1 MIEEKTLT
9 LTWYWNLSGKD
20 PCLSSPSCL
29 YCFLTNSKEAQTLV
43 FGSSR
48 TWWGVCDEEKT
59 VLMSVYVFSVLKSPT
74 LRYFFSHAKLKSQFW
89 WTTKNK
95 FEGNSISDTCIYV
108 SFLFLFLKMF
118 SFSIWK
124 RLFRCSSFILCEM
137 IKVWK
142 LFDYYIQKVYINLVK
157 KFLSLK

>member
-20 PCLSSPSCL
+20 PCLSSPSWL

-108 SFLFLFLKMF
+108 SFFVFVFENVFFLNLKKVASLYFIYIMWNDKSLKAFWLLF
-118 SFSIWK
+118 
-124 RLFRCSSFILCEM
+124 E
-137 IKVWK
+137 
-142 LFDYYIQKVYINLVK
+142 VYITLII
-157 KFLSLK
+157 FFSLSNK